1 MTVTVYSKPA
11 CVQCNAT
18 YRRLDNKGINYEVID
33 ISQDPD
39 ARDYVLSLGH
49 LAAPVVIAGD
59 TSWAGYKPEAID
71 ALAAQLVA

>member
-1 MTVTVYSKPA
+1 MSVTVYSKPA
-11 CVQCNAT
+11 CVACTAT
-18 YRRLDNKGINYEVID
+18 YRQLDKQGINYEVID

-59 TSWAGYKPEAID
+59 TSWAGYKPDKIN
-71 ALAAQLVA
+71 ALAAMLVA